1 MGASGGR
8 GTAAEHVVQRTI
20 DGKVL
25 SRVVVALGWMAV
37 KAKVKNF
44 IINMI
49 KFITGSESVKLL
61 IIIKRFRRSS

>member
-1 MGASGGR
+1 M
-8 GTAAEHVVQRTI
+8 
-20 DGKVL
+20 
-25 SRVVVALGWMAV
+25 VALGWMAV